1 MDENNVIIE
10 LKAVKKGDDIVLH
23 LKDNEGH
30 EHDKTITSEV
40 IAGGTVIWKLM
51 KNSDIQKIVNI
62 YKKSD
67 SQDVFSIDPHSENGS
82 TDWTG
87 VISNSA
93 SGVESYNIDY
103 IYKDGSKITDD
114 PVVEAK
120 PPIPPTE

>member
-10 LKAVKKGDDIVLH
+10 LKAVKKGDEIVLH

-40 IAGGTVIWKLM
+40 SAGGTITWKLM
-51 KNSDIQKIVNI
+51 KNSDIQEIVNI

-67 SQDVFSIDPHSENGS
+67 SQDIFSTDPHSENES

-87 VISNSA
+87 IISKTA
-93 SGVESYNIDY
+93 SGIESYNIDY

-114 PVVEAK
+114 PVLKVD
-120 PPIPPTE
+120 PPA

>member
-10 LKAVKKGDDIVLH
+10 LKAVKKGDEIVLH

-30 EHDKTITSEV
+30 EHDKTITSKV
-40 IAGGTVIWKLM
+40 KAGGTITWKLM
-51 KNSDIQKIVNI
+51 KNSDIQEIVNV

-67 SQDVFSIDPHSENGS
+67 SQDIFSTDPHSENGS

-87 VISNSA
+87 VISKTA
-93 SGVESYNIDY
+93 SGEESYNIDF

-114 PVVEAK
+114 PEIEVLPPK
-120 PPIPPTE
+120 P